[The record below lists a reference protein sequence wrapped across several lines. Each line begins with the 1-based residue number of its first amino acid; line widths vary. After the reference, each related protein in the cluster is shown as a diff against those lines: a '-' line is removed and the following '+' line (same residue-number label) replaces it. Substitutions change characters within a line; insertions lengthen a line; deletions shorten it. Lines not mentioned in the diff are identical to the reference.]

1 MILNNLIFGNAFD
14 DRVHVDFTK
23 IPSAGTKFVGPL
35 QLLAELEQ
43 KSGLVHPD
51 VKDYVRVEAW
61 KKAMEAAN
69 PTVFSASYNTD
80 KNGVATQLLRWRD
93 ALVMA
98 GWNKDNAVKHP
109 ILDALKQIE
118 AHFCCS
124 GIADRWVTMLDY
136 CIKNTLSGFSIEV
149 VDRREHIHP
158 TIVAVLD
165 AISEKNKDFVTW
177 KPMKKCE
184 VGEIKA
190 YTFEDSNDAYLNAV
204 LNLNPAKD
212 VIVCQDDKML
222 NNFLTLASKQNTSS
236 YLRDTNAPILQ
247 LFKLQLL
254 MMCEHKNIFNMVA
267 FLKTT
272 PCPIEKGYK
281 LADYLMKTGGWGD
294 DKEWTEFKESKDKE
308 EKAIFS
314 SDEQKTFD
322 QFRQMVSESKHTI
335 GDIREEVEKLAE
347 WASHQTVKDTVQE
360 ELSTLKDFCRRFIIV
375 TKGRESESTDEKTIK
390 ELINQI
396 YENGEYVFTEAKVG
410 SFDAYRSLE
419 CIYSPAERVVWV
431 DCYGNTMIDY
441 DYGFLNNSCLKEL
454 RDSGLRIWSN
464 QEQAA
469 ARVSALSTAAK
480 RCAKKIYLYV
490 PKKVCGVAPAT
501 CSLISNLGIKDFEKP
516 MDLPT
521 KKSDLVTLTEKNNYI
536 CIAPSTI
543 KGHRTK
549 SDGSIADES
558 FSSLNMLI
566 NSPLDYVMQYLCG
579 MYAPKISNLESINT
593 TKGNVAHRTLEIIVN
608 ICNRDLNKIKNEIN
622 NNLDSYIDK
631 AINQV
636 GMILML
642 PENDSDYKELKYV
655 VKRAFTNLIGIIEEN
670 NLSIEGT
677 ELEYTEA
684 SSKVTDNESNLT
696 AKVDLVLE
704 DKEKNKYIFDLKY
717 SKPSKYAESLGKT
730 YGKILQLDIYKHCI
744 ETANNKVVFKG
755 FFLLTDGRLYTAD
768 SCLRGNNIIVIS
780 PKNGAN
786 VGSIPALMNGYKYR
800 YDEFKNGKIE
810 EGEGVVFK
818 KAVKSTGVPAV
829 EPLDYHRE
837 QTAKNLYPIELD
849 GSKKAENNYSNF
861 KNFKG
866 GHK

>member
-51 VKDYVRVEAW
+51 VKDYVRVESW

-136 CIKNTLSGFSIEV
+136 CIKNTLSGFTIEV

-165 AISEKNKDFVTW
+165 AINNKKQESVIW
-177 KPMKKCE
+177 EPLHGEGAE
-184 VGEIKA
+184 VKA

-236 YLRDTNAPILQ
+236 CLRDTNAPILQ

-254 MMCEHKNIFNMVA
+254 MMCERKNIFNMVA

-347 WASHQTVKDTVQE
+347 WASHQTGKDTVRE

-410 SFDAYRSLE
+410 SFDAYGSLE

-480 RCAKKIYLYV
+480 RCAKKLWLYV
-490 PKKVCGVAPAT
+490 PKKVCGVASAT

-521 KKSDLVTLTEKNNYI
+521 KKSGLVTLTEKSNYI
-536 CIAPSTI
+536 CIEPDTI

-579 MYAPKISNLESINT
+579 LYAPKISNLESINT
-593 TKGNVAHRTLEIIVN
+593 TKGTVAHRTLEIIVRECDRN
-608 ICNRDLNKIKNEIN
+608 VEEIKKEIN
-622 NNLDSYIDK
+622 SNLDSYIDK

-636 GMILML
+636 GMILLL
-642 PENDSDYKELKYV
+642 PENDSDYKELKFV

-670 NLSIEGT
+670 GLCIVGT

-684 SSKVTDNESNLT
+684 PSTVTGNNSNLT

-717 SKPSKYAESLGKT
+717 SKPKKYIDSFKEN
-730 YGKILQLDIYKHCI
+730 YGKMLQLDIYKHCM
-744 ETANNKVVFKG
+744 ENASNNVKSKG

-768 SCLRGNNIIVIS
+768 DCLKASDNIIVLT
-780 PKNGAN
+780 PKNGAFA
-786 VGSIPALMNGYKYR
+786 GIPMDALKNGYEYR
-800 YDEFKNGKIE
+800 YEEFKNGKIE
-810 EGEGVVFK
+810 EGEGTTVRGRN
-818 KAVKSTGVPAV
+818 APAV
-829 EPLDYHRE
+829 APLDYYGKYATE
-837 QTAKNLYPIELD
+837 GLLYPIELD

>member
-69 PTVFSASYNTD
+69 STVFSASYNTD

-190 YTFEDSNDAYLNAV
+190 YTFEGSNDAYLNAV

-222 NNFLTLASKQNTSS
+222 NNFLNLASKQNTTSC
-236 YLRDTNAPILQ
+236 LKDTNAPMLQ
-247 LFKLQLL
+247 LFKLLLL
-254 MMCEHKNIFNMVA
+254 MMCERKNIFNMVA
-267 FLKTT
+267 YLKTT
-272 PCPIEKGYK
+272 PCPVENGFK
-281 LADYLMKTGGWGD
+281 LADYLMEKGGWGND
-294 DKEWTEFKESKDKE
+294 QEWNDFKNSKDKDGNAVFSPE
-308 EKAIFS
+308 EQ
-314 SDEQKTFD
+314 ETFEE
-322 QFRQMVSESKHTI
+322 FRKMVSDNHTI
-335 GDIREEVEKLAE
+335 SDVRKEVEKLSK

-360 ELSTLKDFCRRFIIV
+360 ELSTLKDFCRRFIIA
-375 TKGRESESTDEKTIK
+375 TERRENEVADEKTIK

-396 YENGEYVFTEAKVG
+396 YDNGEYAFTEAMVG
-410 SFDAYRSLE
+410 SFDAYSSLE

-469 ARVSALSTAAK
+469 AKVSALSTAAK
-480 RCAKKIYLYV
+480 RCAKKLWLYV

-521 KKSDLVTLTEKNNYI
+521 KKSGLVTLTEKSNYI
-536 CIAPSTI
+536 CIKPGTI

-608 ICNRDLNKIKNEIN
+608 ICNRDLNNIKNEIN

-642 PENDSDYKELKYV
+642 PENDSDYKELKFV
-655 VKRAFTNLIGIIEEN
+655 VNRAFTNLIGIIEEN
-670 NLSIEGT
+670 GLCIVGT

-684 SSKVTDNESNLT
+684 PSTVTGNNSNLT

-717 SKPSKYAESLGKT
+717 SKPKKYIDSFKEN
-730 YGKILQLDIYKHCI
+730 YGKMLQLDIYKHCM
-744 ETANNKVVFKG
+744 ETASNYVKSKG

-768 SCLRGNNIIVIS
+768 KRLKASDNIIVVS
-780 PKNGAN
+780 PKNGTLAGN
-786 VGSIPALMNGYKYR
+786 PMDTLMNGYKYR
-800 YDEFKNGKIE
+800 YEEFKNGKIE
-810 EGEGVVFK
+810 EGEGVAFK
-818 KAVKSTGVPAV
+818 KATKTTPAV
-829 EPLDYHRE
+829 EPLDYHKE
-837 QTAKNLYPIELD
+837 QVVKGLYLIELD
-849 GSKKAENNYSNF
+849 GSKKAENKYSNF